1 MNNKLNAINTFVRV
15 AEAGSFSAAARQTGM
30 KQSAVSQQ
38 IAALEEEL
46 GVVLLHR
53 TTRAM
58 ALTEQGECYLQ
69 QMRPLLAAM
78 QEAESQ
84 LRSQQSALQGN
95 VHIQLPSG
103 LGQLFLPHL
112 LALQQRHPQLHLTI
126 ALDDRIAEL
135 VSEGVDVALRLS
147 ETPPDRFAARVL
159 ARIETPLFAAPERV
173 RETPITTLAQLASHP
188 HVRFSAIPK
197 DAPLRLIS
205 DSKAVTLAVDTVF
218 RANSSEGLLQAL
230 QANIGVGGMQLPL
243 VAKALK
249 AGSLRRIVPE
259 YRLPDRFLYAVFP
272 DARFIP
278 LRVRHIVELIEQV
291 LSELIQVA
299 DQS

>member
-1 MNNKLNAINTFVRV
+1 MNNKLNAINTFMRV
-15 AEAGSFSAAARQTGM
+15 AEAGSFSAAARLCGM

-46 GVVLLHR
+46 GIVLLHR

-58 ALTEQGECYLQ
+58 KLTEQGERYLQ
-69 QMRPLLAAM
+69 QMQPLLAAM
-78 QEAESQ
+78 QEVESQ
-84 LRSQQSALQGN
+84 LRPAQQALQGS

-103 LGQLFLPHL
+103 LGQRFLPHL
-112 LALQQRHPQLHLTI
+112 LALQRANPELHLTI
-126 ALDDRIAEL
+126 ALDDRVAEL
-135 VSEGVDVALRLS
+135 VSEGVDIALRLS
-147 ETPPDRFAARVL
+147 ETPPEMFPARLL

-173 RETPITTLAQLASHP
+173 RATPITTLAELAAHP
-188 HVRFSAIPK
+188 HVRFSGIDK
-197 DAPLRLIS
+197 EAPLRLIS
-205 DSKAVTLAVDTVF
+205 HQDSVALAVNTVF

-243 VAKALK
+243 VHEALQS
-249 AGSLRRIVPE
+249 GSLVRILPQ

-278 LRVRHIVELIEQV
+278 LRVRRVVEVLEQV
-291 LSELIQVA
+291 LVDLIPAA
-299 DQS
+299 D